1 MDYFKVFT
9 EFVTILLLFFLG
21 GGLRGMG
28 DLSSPIELAA
38 PALEVE
44 VLTTGPPM
52 GEDSHVEFLKLSITI
67 VTNEN

>member
-1 MDYFKVFT
+1 
-9 EFVTILLLFFLG
+9 
-21 GGLRGMG
+21 MG

-44 VLTTGPPM
+44 FLTTGPPM